1 MAEVKSG
8 SGGGEFRPFV
18 SAETDMREFTL
29 RALVIGLVMC
39 VVLGAANAYL
49 GLRAGMTIAATYP
62 AAVIGMAVLR
72 LFRGSLL
79 EENFAR
85 TVGSIG
91 ESVAAGAVF
100 TIPAFV
106 ILQLWSFKPGESLT
120 SEYLTASALM
130 ILGGVLGIL
139 FVTVL
144 RRVMVEDKTLPF
156 PESVAASEIHKAG
169 QRGAEA
175 ALSLFKAMGVGA
187 LIKLL
192 SRGDI
197 DTRDGLGVFFY
208 NNYFHPAV
216 GTLKESLVRLGLT
229 KDSNTIPAG
238 GITTIAAPAVTPA
251 YIGVGYIIGP
261 ELGALNFAGGLLA
274 WGLFVPL
281 LVFFLGPQ
289 LIGHYT
295 AADGTQDWAGLTGH
309 LYRYIVRPIAVGGML
324 VGAFYTLWRMRR
336 NLITGIQRGIA
347 DVKKSATT
355 AAPTIRTERDLSL
368 KVVLLGIIAVFILM
382 VALYFY
388 FTNVLSGAFL
398 AAIVMLVTGFFFAAV
413 SGNLVGMIGSSNNP
427 ISGLTL
433 ATTIIAA
440 LTMVIVGV
448 KGPQGVAAVLGVAA
462 VVCVSA
468 AVAGEMLQDLKVGHI
483 LGGTPWKMQIGDIVG
498 VLLAGLVMFFPLYV
512 LHNSDL
518 ATNPQSGGFGS
529 RNLPAPQAGL
539 MAALSQGIVGGEMA
553 WPLVIVGIA
562 MGISLILI
570 KVRSPMLFSVGMYLP
585 LETTFAIFVGGVI
598 RGIVEKLAAKRGY
611 NPAQKARVE
620 NAGVLAASGLIA
632 GEALMGLFIAF
643 IVFARDRISNIPE
656 FWVIPG
662 FDGVA
667 PWLAILAFAVLAF
680 YLISTPLRK
689 AGAADEPAPPTAIM

>member
-1 MAEVKSG
+1 MAETNFKPYV
-8 SGGGEFRPFV
+8 PPD
-18 SAETDMREFTL
+18 TDMKEFTI
-29 RALVIGLVMC
+29 RALIIGLVMS

-49 GLRAGMTIAATYP
+49 GLKAGMTIAATYP

-72 LFRGSLL
+72 IWKGSIL

-106 ILQLWSFKPGESLT
+106 VLGIWKFNTGSMWE
-120 SEYLTASALM
+120 EYLTSSALM
-130 ILGGVLGIL
+130 ILGGLLGIM

-144 RRVMVEDKTLPF
+144 RRVMVEDKSLPF
-156 PESVAASEIHKAG
+156 PESVAAGEIHKAG
-169 QRGAEA
+169 QRGADA
-175 ALSLFKAMGVGA
+175 AWQLFRAMGVGA

-192 SRGDI
+192 
-197 DTRDGLGVFFY
+197 DGLGVFKASNDFQ
-208 NNYFHPAV
+208 V
-216 GTLKESLVRLGLT
+216 LIGKVKESFVRLGLT
-229 KDSNTIPAG
+229 ENSEKIMGG
-238 GITTIAAPAVTPA
+238 GITTISAPAVTPA

-281 LVFFLGPQ
+281 LVYFLGP
-289 LIGHYT
+289 LEIDKYITLNNGDEP
-295 AADGTQDWAGLTGH
+295 AAWVALTGH

-324 VGAFYTLWRMRR
+324 VGATYTLWRMRK
-336 NLITGIQRGIA
+336 NLILGIKRGVA
-347 DVKKSATT
+347 DVRKSASAT
-355 AAPTIRTERDLSL
+355 AVTNRTEQDLPFRL
-368 KVVLLGIIAVFILM
+368 VLFGVVIIFALM
-382 VALYFY
+382 IGLYFY
-388 FTNVLSGAFL
+388 FTQMIVGAIL
-398 AAIVMLVTGFFFAAV
+398 AAVVMLIAGFFFAAV

-433 ATTIIAA
+433 ATTIVAA

-448 KGPQGVAAVLGVAA
+448 TGVQGVAAVLGVAA
-462 VVCVSA
+462 IVCVSS

-483 LGGTPWKMQIGDIVG
+483 LGGTPRKMQIGDILG
-498 VLLAGLVMFFPLYV
+498 VIVAGLVMFFPLYI

-518 ATNPQSGGFGS
+518 AANPAGGFGGKS
-529 RNLPAPQAGL
+529 LSAPQAGL

-585 LETTFAIFVGGVI
+585 LETTFAIFIGGVI
-598 RGIVEKLAAKRGY
+598 RGIVDKFVHKRGY
-611 NPAQKARVE
+611 NDAQKARVE
-620 NAGVLAASGLIA
+620 NAGILSASGLIA
-632 GEALMGLFIAF
+632 GEALTALAIAGV
-643 IVFARDRISNIPE
+643 VFARDQMGEGSQILDRAGFRNRRS
-656 FWVIPG
+656 VARYPG
-662 FDGVA
+662 VRRSG
-667 PWLAILAFAVLAF
+667 
-680 YLISTPLRK
+680 PLPG
-689 AGAADEPAPPTAIM
+689 AGAAVQGRPS